1 MRRIGRELVGLW
13 WRPGGTEGRLSSGV
27 KLIRVWRGCIYTKVY
42 WAGLF
47 FLITGPH
54 RLLRFFRLTEP
65 KNRINLTYFG
75 YLKLGTELE
84 PKYSVS
90 VSSVLVPVILV
101 RFLVLGYFCLGLDI
115 SMHVVFIK
123 FL

>member
-1 MRRIGRELVGLW
+1 MQQIGRELVGLW
-13 WRPGGTEGRLSSGV
+13 WRPEGTEGRLTCGV

-47 FLITGPH
+47 ILITGPH

-75 YLKLGTELE
+75 YLKLETELGTETFGFGLFGF
-84 PKYSVS
+84 
-90 VSSVLVPVILV
+90 
-101 RFLVLGYFCLGLDI
+101 RFSLIFAPA
-115 SMHVVFIK
+115 
-123 FL
+123 